1 MRKNVNP
8 KTLKGQDKLNRM
20 LDLMGKMNTLN
31 ESKSYSELELIK
43 KGPNDVVYGIIREN
57 HDYFIKT
64 SNKTSGRFLAEDF
77 SYIGGLQNK
86 YDERYKSYAEA
97 IKHLNMKFD
106 MLNESY
112 GIENNTN
119 IFESDGVAFGGGVG
133 FGFVMEED
141 DEDETEG
148 EKEIISDVDLGEQ
161 KKVLKVNTPK
171 VEAPVEDE
179 VEDETEVN
187 VDMGGDIADVDFGEE
202 ETEEDMGDE
211 DTEDEEGDDNTK
223 KIQKYTGKI
232 GQMLRDMDVAD
243 SDLEK
248 YVINSII
255 SAMHLDEMD
264 EGDKE
269 DIIAKLEGGEDEEV
283 SDEFDMEGD
292 EEVDEFDMGSTEETP
307 EESSD
312 ELSEGED
319 KEDGDN
325 KKEVLN
331 ITEKQMDMLHKK
343 GICECD
349 DKCLVYRESGVKDSI
364 LLDKIAETDKEC
376 IFISKK
382 QMDML
387 HEKGIC
393 KCGDVTL
400 KYKEGKKQ
408 KHEGRVFSKKQ
419 LMESFLR
426 RETKKTLRNVIKERR
441 ELCEQCGSRMNEGM
455 CMKCELSESEMVYEK
470 LAGKQRNLD
479 KNNNGRIDAED
490 FKMLRKGRKDSRRN
504 IDEEDMSVMDAIATG
519 QGYLSATGDLDRDFD
534 GIPNRLDMDNND
546 DGKLD
551 FEMGASDDFI
561 DLDIDFL
568 RNNIPGTKERE
579 RTTTRPTT
587 IPEKGDKWRTT
598 KRPKVDPRPKA
609 QMDNDED
616 FIDLDI
622 DFLRNDSPGT
632 KEKERT
638 ITTPTTRPGKG
649 DKWRTIKRPKV
660 DPRPKAENPNMDK
673 PKPSYR
679 RRGMFR

>member
-1 MRKNVNP
+1 
-8 KTLKGQDKLNRM
+8 
-20 LDLMGKMNTLN
+20 
-31 ESKSYSELELIK
+31 
-43 KGPNDVVYGIIREN
+43 
-57 HDYFIKT
+57 
-64 SNKTSGRFLAEDF
+64 
-77 SYIGGLQNK
+77 
-86 YDERYKSYAEA
+86 
-97 IKHLNMKFD
+97 
-106 MLNESY
+106 
-112 GIENNTN
+112 
-119 IFESDGVAFGGGVG
+119 
-133 FGFVMEED
+133 
-141 DEDETEG
+141 
-148 EKEIISDVDLGEQ
+148 
-161 KKVLKVNTPK
+161 
-171 VEAPVEDE
+171 VEDE

-187 VDMGGDIADVDFGEE
+187 VDMSGDIADVNFGEE

-211 DTEDEEGDDNTK
+211 GIEDEEGDDNTK

-283 SDEFDMEGD
+283 SDDFDMEGGD
-292 EEVDEFDMGSTEETP
+292 EEVDDFDMESTEKTP
-307 EESSD
+307 EEGGE
-312 ELSEGED
+312 ELSEDDD
-319 KEDGDN
+319 KMT

-393 KCGDVTL
+393 ECGDVTL
-400 KYKEGKKQ
+400 KYKKGKKE
-408 KHEGRVFSKKQ
+408 KNEGIVFSKKQ

-455 CMKCELSESEMVYEK
+455 CMKCELNESEMVYEK

-534 GIPNRLDMDNND
+534 GIPNRLDMDNNN

-551 FEMGASDDFI
+551 FEMGAGDDFI

-568 RNNIPGTKERE
+568 RNNNPGTKERE

-587 IPEKGDKWRTT
+587 RPEKGDKWRTT

-609 QMDNDED
+609 QMDNGED
-616 FIDLDI
+616 FIELDI
-622 DFLRNDSPGT
+622 DFLRNNNPGT

-660 DPRPKAENPNMDK
+660 DPRPKAEENPNMDK

>member
-64 SNKTSGRFLAEDF
+64 SNKTSGQFLAEDF
-77 SYIGGLQNK
+77 SYVGGLQNK
-86 YDERYKSYAEA
+86 YDERYKSYADA

-141 DEDETEG
+141 EEDQTEG
-148 EKEIISDVDLGEQ
+148 EKEIISDADLEEQ

-187 VDMGGDIADVDFGEE
+187 VDMSGDIADVNFGEE

-211 DTEDEEGDDNTK
+211 GIEDEEGDDNTK

-269 DIIAKLEGGEDEEV
+269 DIISKLEGGEDEEV
-283 SDEFDMEGD
+283 SDDFDMEGGD
-292 EEVDEFDMGSTEETP
+292 EEVDDFDMESTEKTP
-307 EESSD
+307 EEGGE
-312 ELSEGED
+312 ELSEDDD
-319 KEDGDN
+319 KMT

-382 QMDML
+382 QMDTL

-393 KCGDVTL
+393 ECGDVTL
-400 KYKEGKKQ
+400 KYKEGKKE
-408 KHEGRVFSKKQ
+408 KNEGIVFSKKQ

-455 CMKCELSESEMVYEK
+455 CMKCELNESEMVYEK

-534 GIPNRLDMDNND
+534 GIPNRLDMDNNN
-546 DGKLD
+546 DGKID
-551 FEMGASDDFI
+551 FEMGAGDDFI

-568 RNNIPGTKERE
+568 RNNNPGTKERE

-587 IPEKGDKWRTT
+587 RPEKGDKWRTT

-609 QMDNDED
+609 QMDNDDD
-616 FIDLDI
+616 FIELDI
-622 DFLRNDSPGT
+622 DFLRNNNPGT

-660 DPRPKAENPNMDK
+660 DPRPKAEENPNMDK

>member
-1 MRKNVNP
+1 MRKNINP

-43 KGPNDVVYGIIREN
+43 KGPNGVVYGIIREN

-64 SNKTSGRFLAEDF
+64 SNKTSGQFLAEDF

-112 GIENNTN
+112 GIESNTN

-133 FGFVMEED
+133 FGFVMEEED
-141 DEDETEG
+141 DEDQNEG
-148 EKEIISDVDLGEQ
+148 EKEIISDADADLEEQ
-161 KKVLKVNTPK
+161 KKVLKVDTPK
-171 VEAPVEDE
+171 SEEPVEDE
-179 VEDETEVN
+179 VEDEVD

-202 ETEEDMGDE
+202 ETEEGGDE
-211 DTEDEEGDDNTK
+211 FGDEGMEDEEGDDNTK

-232 GQMLRDMDVAD
+232 GQMLRDMDEAD

-264 EGDKE
+264 DEDKE
-269 DIIAKLEGGEDEEV
+269 DIIAKLEGEEDEEGG
-283 SDEFDMEGD
+283 DDFDMKSGD
-292 EEVDEFDMGSTEETP
+292 EEVDEFDMESTEETP
-307 EESSD
+307 EEGGD

-319 KEDGDN
+319 KEDDDD
-325 KKEVLN
+325 KEVV
-331 ITEKQMDMLHKK
+331 TVEKEQLKML
-343 GICECD
+343 E
-349 DKCLVYRESGVKDSI
+349 
-364 LLDKIAETDKEC
+364 
-376 IFISKK
+376 
-382 QMDML
+382 
-387 HEKGIC
+387 EKGIC
-393 KCGDVTL
+393 TCGDKCLLYPEAKGVDASDLLKQGAKSGKECIILTDDNMSDLKSEGECKCGGVKI
-400 KYKEGKKQ
+400 KYKKDKEEKN
-408 KHEGRVFSKKQ
+408 EGRVFSKKQ

-426 RETKKTLRNVIKERR
+426 RETKKSLKKVIKERR
-441 ELCEQCGSRMNEGM
+441 ELCEQCGGRLTEGM
-455 CMKCELSESEMVYEK
+455 CMECDMNEHHMGSKATYDRYPHYDKEAYIMDEEDIMNEK
-470 LAGKQRNLD
+470 LVGKQHELD
-479 KNNNGRIDAED
+479 KNNNGKIDAED
-490 FKMLRKGRKDSRRN
+490 FKMLRKGRKDRRRN

-519 QGYLSATGDLDRDFD
+519 QGYLSATDDLDRDFD

-551 FEMGASDDFI
+551 FEMGRGDDFI
-561 DLDIDFL
+561 
-568 RNNIPGTKERE
+568 E
-579 RTTTRPTT
+579 
-587 IPEKGDKWRTT
+587 
-598 KRPKVDPRPKA
+598 
-609 QMDNDED
+609 
-616 FIDLDI
+616 LDI

-638 ITTPTTRPGKG
+638 TTSPTTKPGKG

-660 DPRPKAENPNMDK
+660 DPRPKAENPNMSK

>member
-1 MRKNVNP
+1 MRKNINP

-43 KGPNDVVYGIIREN
+43 KGPNGVVYGIIREN

-64 SNKTSGRFLAEDF
+64 TNKTSGQFLAEDF

-112 GIENNTN
+112 GIESNTN

-133 FGFVMEED
+133 FGFVMEEED
-141 DEDETEG
+141 DEDQNEG
-148 EKEIISDVDLGEQ
+148 EKEIISDADLEEQ
-161 KKVLKVNTPK
+161 KKVLKVDAPK
-171 VEAPVEDE
+171 AEEPVEDE
-179 VEDETEVN
+179 VEDEVDI
-187 VDMGGDIADVDFGEE
+187 DMGGDIADVDFGEE
-202 ETEEDMGDE
+202 ETEEGGDE
-211 DTEDEEGDDNTK
+211 FGDEGMEDEEGDDNTK

-232 GQMLRDMDVAD
+232 GQMLRDMDEAD

-264 EGDKE
+264 DEDKE
-269 DIIAKLEGGEDEEV
+269 DIIAKLEGEEDEEGM
-283 SDEFDMEGD
+283 DDFDMEGGD
-292 EEVDEFDMGSTEETP
+292 EEVDVDLDAEEETP
-307 EESSD
+307 EEGGE

-319 KEDGDN
+319 KEDDDDDD
-325 KKEVLN
+325 KEVVK
-331 ITEKQMDMLHKK
+331 IEKDQLKML
-343 GICECD
+343 E
-349 DKCLVYRESGVKDSI
+349 
-364 LLDKIAETDKEC
+364 
-376 IFISKK
+376 
-382 QMDML
+382 
-387 HEKGIC
+387 EKGIC
-393 KCGDVTL
+393 TCGDKCLLYPEAKGVDASDLLKQGAKSGKECIILTDDNMSDLKSEGECKCGGVKIKCKKD
-400 KYKEGKKQ
+400 KEEKN
-408 KHEGRVFSKKQ
+408 EGRVFSKKQ

-426 RETKKTLRNVIKERR
+426 RETKKSLKKVIKERR
-441 ELCEQCGSRMNEGM
+441 ELCERCGGRLTEGM
-455 CMKCELSESEMVYEK
+455 CMECDMNEHHMGSKATYNRYPHYDKEAYIMDEEDIMNEK
-470 LAGKQRNLD
+470 LVGKQHKLD
-479 KNNNGRIDAED
+479 KNNNGKIDAED
-490 FKMLRKGRKDSRRN
+490 FKMLRKGRKDRRRN

-519 QGYLSATGDLDRDFD
+519 QGYLSATDDLDRDFD

-551 FEMGASDDFI
+551 FEMGRGDDFI
-561 DLDIDFL
+561 
-568 RNNIPGTKERE
+568 E
-579 RTTTRPTT
+579 
-587 IPEKGDKWRTT
+587 
-598 KRPKVDPRPKA
+598 
-609 QMDNDED
+609 
-616 FIDLDI
+616 LDI

-638 ITTPTTRPGKG
+638 TTSPTTKPGKG

-660 DPRPKAENPNMDK
+660 DPRPKAGDQNISK

>member
-1 MRKNVNP
+1 MRKNINP

-31 ESKSYSELELIK
+31 ESKTYSELELIK
-43 KGPNDVVYGIIREN
+43 KGPNGVVYGIIREN

-64 SNKTSGRFLAEDF
+64 SSKTSGQFLAEDF

-112 GIENNTN
+112 SIESNTN

-133 FGFVMEED
+133 FGFVMEEED
-141 DEDETEG
+141 DEDQNEG
-148 EKEIISDVDLGEQ
+148 EKEIISDADADLEEQ
-161 KKVLKVNTPK
+161 KKVLKVDAPK
-171 VEAPVEDE
+171 AEEPVEDE
-179 VEDETEVN
+179 VEDEVD

-202 ETEEDMGDE
+202 ETEEGGDE
-211 DTEDEEGDDNTK
+211 FGDEGMEDEEGDDNTK

-232 GQMLRDMDVAD
+232 GQMLRDMDEAD

-264 EGDKE
+264 DEDKE
-269 DIIAKLEGGEDEEV
+269 DIIAKLEGEEDEEGG
-283 SDEFDMEGD
+283 DDFDMESGD
-292 EEVDEFDMGSTEETP
+292 EEVDEFDMESTEETP
-307 EESSD
+307 EEGGD

-319 KEDGDN
+319 KEDDDD
-325 KKEVLN
+325 KEVV
-331 ITEKQMDMLHKK
+331 TVEKEQLKML
-343 GICECD
+343 E
-349 DKCLVYRESGVKDSI
+349 
-364 LLDKIAETDKEC
+364 
-376 IFISKK
+376 
-382 QMDML
+382 
-387 HEKGIC
+387 EKGIC
-393 KCGDVTL
+393 TCGDKCLLYPEAKGVDASDLLKQGAKSGKECIILTDDNMSDLKSEGECKCGGVKIKCKKD
-400 KYKEGKKQ
+400 KEEKN
-408 KHEGRVFSKKQ
+408 EGRVFSKKQ

-426 RETKKTLRNVIKERR
+426 NTTKKSLKKVLRERR
-441 ELCEQCGSRMNEGM
+441 ELCEQCGGRLTEGM
-455 CMKCELSESEMVYEK
+455 CMECDMNEHHMGSKATYDRYPHYDKEAYIMDEEDIMNEK
-470 LAGKQRNLD
+470 LVGKQHKLD
-479 KNNNGRIDAED
+479 KNNNGKIDAED
-490 FKMLRKGRKDSRRN
+490 FKMLRKGRKDRRRN

-519 QGYLSATGDLDRDFD
+519 QGYLSATDDLDRDFD

-551 FEMGASDDFI
+551 FEMGRGDDFI
-561 DLDIDFL
+561 
-568 RNNIPGTKERE
+568 E
-579 RTTTRPTT
+579 
-587 IPEKGDKWRTT
+587 
-598 KRPKVDPRPKA
+598 
-609 QMDNDED
+609 
-616 FIDLDI
+616 LDI

-638 ITTPTTRPGKG
+638 TTSPTTRPGKG

-660 DPRPKAENPNMDK
+660 DPRPKAENPNMSK

>member
-148 EKEIISDVDLGEQ
+148 EKEIISDADLEEQ

-171 VEAPVEDE
+171 VEVPVEDE

-187 VDMGGDIADVDFGEE
+187 VDMGGDIADVDFGGE
-202 ETEEDMGDE
+202 ETEEDTGDE
-211 DTEDEEGDDNTK
+211 DMEDEEGDDNTK

-283 SDEFDMEGD
+283 SDEFDTEGD

-307 EESSD
+307 EESGD

-343 GICECD
+343 G
-349 DKCLVYRESGVKDSI
+349 
-364 LLDKIAETDKEC
+364 
-376 IFISKK
+376 
-382 QMDML
+382 
-387 HEKGIC
+387 
-393 KCGDVTL
+393 
-400 KYKEGKKQ
+400 
-408 KHEGRVFSKKQ
+408 
-419 LMESFLR
+419 
-426 RETKKTLRNVIKERR
+426 
-441 ELCEQCGSRMNEGM
+441 
-455 CMKCELSESEMVYEK
+455 
-470 LAGKQRNLD
+470 
-479 KNNNGRIDAED
+479 
-490 FKMLRKGRKDSRRN
+490 
-504 IDEEDMSVMDAIATG
+504 
-519 QGYLSATGDLDRDFD
+519 YL
-534 GIPNRLDMDNND
+534 
-546 DGKLD
+546 
-551 FEMGASDDFI
+551 
-561 DLDIDFL
+561 
-568 RNNIPGTKERE
+568 
-579 RTTTRPTT
+579 
-587 IPEKGDKWRTT
+587 
-598 KRPKVDPRPKA
+598 
-609 QMDNDED
+609 
-616 FIDLDI
+616 
-622 DFLRNDSPGT
+622 
-632 KEKERT
+632 
-638 ITTPTTRPGKG
+638 
-649 DKWRTIKRPKV
+649 
-660 DPRPKAENPNMDK
+660 
-673 PKPSYR
+673 
-679 RRGMFR
+679 

>member
-1 MRKNVNP
+1 MRKNINP

-43 KGPNDVVYGIIREN
+43 KGPNGVVYGIIREN

-64 SNKTSGRFLAEDF
+64 SNKTSGQFLAEDF

-133 FGFVMEED
+133 FGFVMEEED
-141 DEDETEG
+141 DEDQNEG
-148 EKEIISDVDLGEQ
+148 EKEIISDADADLEEQ
-161 KKVLKVNTPK
+161 KKVLKVDAPK
-171 VEAPVEDE
+171 AEEPVEDE
-179 VEDETEVN
+179 VEDEVD

-202 ETEEDMGDE
+202 ETEEGGDE
-211 DTEDEEGDDNTK
+211 FGDVGMEDEEGDDNTK

-232 GQMLRDMDVAD
+232 GQMLRDMDEAD

-264 EGDKE
+264 DEDKE
-269 DIIAKLEGGEDEEV
+269 DIIAKLEGEEDEEGM
-283 SDEFDMEGD
+283 DDFDMEGGD
-292 EEVDEFDMGSTEETP
+292 EEVGVDLDAEETTEETP
-307 EESSD
+307 EEGGE

-319 KEDGDN
+319 KEDDDDDD
-325 KKEVLN
+325 KEVVK
-331 ITEKQMDMLHKK
+331 IEKEQLKML
-343 GICECD
+343 E
-349 DKCLVYRESGVKDSI
+349 
-364 LLDKIAETDKEC
+364 
-376 IFISKK
+376 
-382 QMDML
+382 
-387 HEKGIC
+387 EKGIC
-393 KCGDVTL
+393 TCGDKCLLYPEAKGVDASDLLKQGAKSGKECIILTDDNMSDLKSEGECKCGGVKIKCKKD
-400 KYKEGKKQ
+400 KEEKN
-408 KHEGRVFSKKQ
+408 EGRVFSKKQ

-426 RETKKTLRNVIKERR
+426 RETKKSLKKVIKERR
-441 ELCEQCGSRMNEGM
+441 ELCEQCGGRLTEGM
-455 CMKCELSESEMVYEK
+455 CMECDMNEHHMGSKATYDRYPHYDKEAYIMDEEDIMNEK
-470 LAGKQRNLD
+470 LVGKQHKLD
-479 KNNNGRIDAED
+479 KNNNGKIDAED
-490 FKMLRKGRKDSRRN
+490 FKMLRKGRKDRRRN

-519 QGYLSATGDLDRDFD
+519 QGYLSATDDLDRDFD

-551 FEMGASDDFI
+551 FEMGRGDDFI
-561 DLDIDFL
+561 
-568 RNNIPGTKERE
+568 E
-579 RTTTRPTT
+579 
-587 IPEKGDKWRTT
+587 
-598 KRPKVDPRPKA
+598 
-609 QMDNDED
+609 
-616 FIDLDI
+616 LDI

-638 ITTPTTRPGKG
+638 TTSPTTRPGKG

-660 DPRPKAENPNMDK
+660 DPRPKAGEQNISK

>member
-1 MRKNVNP
+1 MRKNINP

-43 KGPNDVVYGIIREN
+43 KGPNGVVYGIIREN

-112 GIENNTN
+112 GIESNTN

-133 FGFVMEED
+133 FGFVMEEED
-141 DEDETEG
+141 DEDQNEG
-148 EKEIISDVDLGEQ
+148 EKEIISDADADLEEQ
-161 KKVLKVNTPK
+161 KKVLKVDAPK
-171 VEAPVEDE
+171 AEEPVEDE
-179 VEDETEVN
+179 VEDEVD

-202 ETEEDMGDE
+202 ETEEGGDE
-211 DTEDEEGDDNTK
+211 FGDEGMEDEEGDDNTK

-232 GQMLRDMDVAD
+232 GQMLRDMDEAD

-255 SAMHLDEMD
+255 SAMHLDVMD
-264 EGDKE
+264 DEDKE
-269 DIIAKLEGGEDEEV
+269 DIIAKLEGEEDEEGM
-283 SDEFDMEGD
+283 DDFDMEGSD
-292 EEVDEFDMGSTEETP
+292 EEVDEFDMETTEETP
-307 EESSD
+307 EEGGE

-319 KEDGDN
+319 KEDDDDDD
-325 KKEVLN
+325 KEVVK
-331 ITEKQMDMLHKK
+331 IEKEQLKML
-343 GICECD
+343 E
-349 DKCLVYRESGVKDSI
+349 
-364 LLDKIAETDKEC
+364 
-376 IFISKK
+376 
-382 QMDML
+382 
-387 HEKGIC
+387 EKGIC
-393 KCGDVTL
+393 TCGDKCLLYPEAKGVDASDLLKQGAKSGKECIILTKDNMSDLKSEKCECKCGGVKIKCKKD
-400 KYKEGKKQ
+400 KEEKN
-408 KHEGRVFSKKQ
+408 EGRVFSKKQ

-426 RETKKTLRNVIKERR
+426 RETKKSLKKVIKERR
-441 ELCEQCGSRMNEGM
+441 ELCEQCGGRLTEGM
-455 CMKCELSESEMVYEK
+455 CMECDMNEHHMGSKATYTRYPHYDKEAYIMDEEDRMEEGNEFTK
-470 LAGKQRNLD
+470 ALADARKKGDKTFKVGDKTYDVKEVQRRGRGK
-479 KNNNGRIDAED
+479 
-490 FKMLRKGRKDSRRN
+490 RRMM
-504 IDEEDMSVMDAIATG
+504 DEEDMSVMDAIATG
-519 QGYLSATGDLDRDFD
+519 QGYLSATDDLDRDFD

-551 FEMGASDDFI
+551 FEMGRGDDFI
-561 DLDIDFL
+561 
-568 RNNIPGTKERE
+568 E
-579 RTTTRPTT
+579 
-587 IPEKGDKWRTT
+587 
-598 KRPKVDPRPKA
+598 
-609 QMDNDED
+609 
-616 FIDLDI
+616 LDI

-638 ITTPTTRPGKG
+638 TTRPTTRPGKP

-660 DPRPKAENPNMDK
+660 DPRPKAENPNMSK